1 MKKLIKAVAALML
14 MTTIVCAIGCK
25 KTDKPITV
33 SGSYGGH
40 DYVDLGLPSGTLWAT
55 CNVGSDTPEGYGDYF
70 AWGETQP
77 KTYFDWNTYKFS
89 DVDSENNI
97 RLTKYNTNSDF
108 GIVDSLSTLEIKDD
122 AATSQWGSGWCLPTL
137 EQWEE
142 LRNNTTGIWTVR
154 NGSSGFLFTA
164 NNGRCLFL
172 PATTIA
178 SPYTEEVSHLSGSY
192 WSNLLYSNSPHFAWA
207 FCFHI
212 DGIYDIY
219 RTDRYHGM
227 AVRPV
232 CSAK

>member
-1 MKKLIKAVAALML
+1 M
-14 MTTIVCAIGCK
+14 
-25 KTDKPITV
+25 DQ
-33 SGSYGGH
+33 
-40 DYVDLGLPSGTLWAT
+40 
-55 CNVGSDTPEGYGDYF
+55 CNVVISTKRALSYMAKKE
-70 AWGETQP
+70 
-77 KTYFDWNTYKFS
+77 YFDDKKVAWFFRS
-89 DVDSENNI
+89 AGCIPVDRS
-97 RLTKYNTNSDF
+97 K
-108 GIVDSLSTLEIKDD
+108 KDD

-142 LRNNTTGIWTVR
+142 LRNNTTGTWTVR

-178 SPYTEEVSHLSGSY
+178 SPYSEEVSHLSGSY